1 MKNKPG
7 TNSLCQIYAEAEHEK
22 VVFWSDPVS
31 NYRGIIA
38 IHSTA
43 LGPAVGGTRLWKYT
57 SDEAATFDALRL
69 SRAMS
74 YKSALAGLPF
84 GGGKAIII
92 ANDAVID
99 REKVFRTHG
108 RFVDS
113 LAGRFITAQDVGTGP
128 DDMEY
133 VRMETPYVAGLR
145 AGAGDPSPLT
155 AYGVFRA
162 LQAAAINRWHSLDLT
177 KRTIAIQGCGR
188 TGYSLAKMLNEAGA
202 KLLVSDID
210 AGKVKKVV
218 DDFGATAV
226 APEQILGVQADI
238 LAPCA
243 LGGVINEETIPELKA
258 RIVVGSANNQLL
270 EDRHGDE
277 LHDIDILYVPD
288 YLANAGGI
296 IGGCQELLG
305 WSREE
310 TKQKVHRIYDTLLSI
325 LESAG
330 SGTPPFRVANQFA
343 ERSLLHQK
351 ERPNASEGLSK
362 KDFSHDHL
370 NRPPSIDESLTRHG
384 LRSIPFNSR
393 KP

>member
-1 MKNKPG
+1 MKNKPV

-22 VVFWSDPVS
+22 VVFWSDPGS
-31 NYRGIIA
+31 DYRGVIA

-43 LGPAVGGTRLWKYT
+43 LGPAVGGTRLWKYA
-57 SDEAATFDALRL
+57 SNEAATFDALRL

-84 GGGKAIII
+84 GGGKAIIVG
-92 ANDAVID
+92 NDAVID
-99 REKVFRTHG
+99 REKIFRAHG
-108 RFVDS
+108 RFIDS
-113 LAGRFITAQDVGTGP
+113 LAGRFITAQDVGTDP

-145 AGAGDPSPLT
+145 TGAGDPSPMT

-162 LQAAAINRWHSLDLT
+162 LQASAIHRWHSLDLT
-177 KRTIAIQGCGR
+177 KRTIAIQGCGK
-188 TGYSLAKMLNEAGA
+188 TGYLLAKMLYEAGA

-226 APEQILGVQADI
+226 APEQIFRVQADI

-243 LGGVINEETIPELKA
+243 LGGVINDETIPELKVK
-258 RIVVGSANNQLL
+258 IVVGSANNQLL

-296 IGGCQELLG
+296 IGGCEELLD
-305 WSREE
+305 WP
-310 TKQKVHRIYDTLLSI
+310 KQEAKQRVHRIYDTLLSI

-330 SGTPPFRVANQFA
+330 SATPPFRVANQFA
-343 ERSLLHQK
+343 ERKLLHHK
-351 ERPNASEGLSK
+351 ARPTASEGLSQ
-362 KDFSHDHL
+362 KDFSH
-370 NRPPSIDESLTRHG
+370 
-384 LRSIPFNSR
+384 
-393 KP
+393 